1 MTPNPI
7 PRRTL
12 LLAAATGA
20 ITLTP
25 TPALAAKDRKG
36 GRTKPTASPTPSPSP
51 TLTPTPT
58 PSPTPTPTLQ
68 PVTAPLSPFVPYIAA
83 GTVFTRAVNGAGSV
97 ASSQSVAMPLA
108 ANSAAI
114 AGTMIPYSQSSNPYG
129 VKTSFNLTSFNIPVF
144 VVNSGDPN
152 QTYAT
157 MSSTDS
163 RVTTNASIAAN
174 TLGRIPLPTWAR
186 PSPIGDLAM
195 AVYDAHTGMM
205 REYFYVQGGA
215 GAWTCR
221 AAGYFQASQ
230 LFTNLAT
237 SNFWMRM
244 TAGSNSVV
252 GMFNTL
258 SQVGIEEALSG
269 TIRHALSFTIANAA
283 PGFSWPARQ
292 GDGTATNPN
301 LPYQGQWFRI
311 DPTVTLNSLGLRPF
325 TLMLAKAAQ
334 TYGGFAADKNLFCHA
349 FNAEPSN
356 SYVQAT
362 GSDPWKT
369 TVPAQ
374 FGSNFADLNDFPW
387 QFTQWAPQDWGKP

>member
-1 MTPNPI
+1 MTRNPI

-12 LLAAATGA
+12 LMAAATGA
-20 ITLTP
+20 IALVP

-36 GRTKPTASPTPSPSP
+36 GRAK
-51 TLTPTPT
+51 
-58 PSPTPTPTLQ
+58 PSPTPTPTPAPTPAPTSTLQ
-68 PVTAPLSPFVPYIAA
+68 PVTAPLSPFVPYIAT

-97 ASSQSVAMPLA
+97 ATSQSVAMPLA
-108 ANSAAI
+108 ANSATI
-114 AGTMIPYSQSSNPYG
+114 AATMIPYSQSCNRFG
-129 VKTSFNLTSFNIPVF
+129 VKTSFNTASYNIPVY

-163 RVTTNASIAAN
+163 RVTANASIAAN
-174 TLGRIPLPTWAR
+174 TLGRIPLPAWAR
-186 PSPIGDLAM
+186 PAPSGDFAM
-195 AVYDAHTGMM
+195 AVYDSYTGMM
-205 REYFYVQGGA
+205 REYFSVQGGA
-215 GAWTCR
+215 GGFTCR
-221 AAGYFQASQ
+221 AAGYYQASQ
-230 LFTNLAT
+230 MFTNLAT

-269 TIRHALSFTIANAA
+269 TIGHALSFTIANAA
-283 PGFSWPARQ
+283 GGFSWPARQ
-292 GDGTATNPN
+292 GDGTATNTN

-311 DPTVTLNSLGLRPF
+311 DPAVNLDSLGLPPF

-362 GSDPWKT
+362 GGDPWQT
-369 TVPAQ
+369 TIPAK
-374 FGSNFADLNDFPW
+374 FGSNYADLNTFPW
-387 QFTQWAPQDWGKP
+387 QLTQWAPKDWGKP